1 MLFPIE
7 YVLIYIGIGLLTQR
21 KISEY
26 LKSRADECA
35 SLEPVESESAVDTSD
50 PEAGDGDR
58 DESE

>member
-1 MLFPIE
+1 MPFPFE

-26 LKSRADECA
+26 LKSRTDEYA
-35 SLEPVESESAVDTSD
+35 SLEPVESEAAVDTTD
-50 PEAGDGDR
+50 PEPGDGDR